1 MERKKHLS
9 FKNNFS
15 LIRKGETRYP
25 LKAYLIACE
34 GICTE
39 PNYINGLVR
48 YEKANRRIADGTV
61 VKIAPHQHSDPY
73 GVLEDLLRTPNKSSY
88 DECWIVIDRDE
99 TELKGKGFGG
109 HSEENFNKVLDE
121 SKKNG
126 VEVACSNPCFE
137 LWIVLHFEFRDTAC
151 TREAIQKK
159 ALEKVNSILPKE
171 KQLKKVDE
179 LKAIENLYDLL
190 RDKVIIAIRN
200 AEKLKLNESNKSN
213 PSSGMYKLLN
223 SLLQQEFIY
232 PINHGY

>member
-1 MERKKHLS
+1 MGRKNHIS

-15 LIRKGETRYP
+15 LKRKGETRHP

-48 YEKANRRIADGTV
+48 FEKSNRRIAEGTV
-61 VKIAPHQHSDPY
+61 VKIASHQHSNPC
-73 GVLEDLLRTPNKSSY
+73 GVLEDLLGTPNISSY

-109 HSEENFNKVLDE
+109 HSEKDFYKALDK
-121 SKKNG
+121 SKKFG

-151 TREAIQKK
+151 SRDDIQKK
-159 ALEKVNSILPKE
+159 AL
-171 KQLKKVDE
+171 
-179 LKAIENLYDLL
+179 
-190 RDKVIIAIRN
+190 
-200 AEKLKLNESNKSN
+200 
-213 PSSGMYKLLN
+213 
-223 SLLQQEFIY
+223 
-232 PINHGY
+232 

>member
-1 MERKKHLS
+1 MGRKQHTS

-15 LIRKGETRYP
+15 LKRKGETRQT

-48 YEKANRRIADGTV
+48 FEKASRRIAEGTV
-61 VKIAPHQHSDPY
+61 VKIASHQHSDPC
-73 GVLEDLLRTPNKSSY
+73 GVLADLLGTPNKEAY

-109 HSEENFNKVLDE
+109 HSAENFNQAFKD
-121 SKKNG
+121 SKKCG

-151 TREAIQKK
+151 YRDDIQKK
-159 ALEKVNSILPKE
+159 ALEKVNSILSKD
-171 KQLKKVDE
+171 KQLKKVED
-179 LKAIENLYDLL
+179 LKTIENLYDLL
-190 RDKVIIAIRN
+190 KEKVETARRN
-200 AEKLKLNESNKSN
+200 AEKLKDNEINQIN

-223 SLLQQEFIY
+223 SLLK
-232 PINHGY
+232 N